1 MEFEGED
8 QRTLNELVRTLSG
21 RLDLLIDGDQPPH
34 QRAAGGGG
42 GGGGGASPS
51 AEDAHGP
58 SPSEDEPPECRVC
71 RGEPEPGR
79 RLYAPC
85 LCSGSI
91 MHTHEDCLLE
101 WLQHSGKDTCE
112 LCGALFRF
120 TPVYDAGAPQRV
132 PLYQVLTTCGRKVMV
147 KWLPLCLRVLMVAG
161 LWLLFVPVCTSWL
174 YRIWIHRTRVLL
186 PQLFLQRL
194 NMACIWSDCIS
205 GIIVTAAI
213 ILSFLSLMTFA
224 DFLADQ
230 LLRDDFGGIG
240 LDGMNLV
247 EAMAEAMDDLRIDNN
262 NNQVHDRVPPP
273 PQEPQQLGPL
283 PGHAPDRRANHG
295 HGGGGVGGVGDV
307 VAPAAAAAAA
317 GRGARAAEPPAGG
330 GRPDNRGV
338 GEAHQ
343 GEALA
348 AIEERRPAAP
358 REAESGGGSPAHPA
372 DGSARDADDHDRR
385 IGSNSTGG
393 GGGGGGA
400 HGGVKA
406 EGLATEERNIPREGE
421 RVSVPELAESAAAA
435 ERQNL
440 AQPRFRRNVDPMAY
454 DTDDEEGEEE
464 EAAPGDTFLGLK
476 YRPPTPPRKGGGQ
489 GRAAQSRTRRWSG
502 HKDDH
507 NDAAAAAAAA
517 AALRAGANNAEPRV
531 RADGGGGGGG
541 GNGGGDGGVA
551 PPRPPTPPLPPPENA
566 EPAAA
571 GAGAGVGQVPRVP
584 LAADEEEEPE
594 DDLNDEFLDG
604 DMDVHMAIDELLG
617 IRGPVTMLLR
627 NVLWLL
633 AFHGAYLGL
642 FAFFPFSIGA
652 SVTHAVSK
660 YLDPHVLSSLGGRSE
675 LYLALRDVVQGWYEL
690 ATSSE
695 EQENTLRLPDLATIC
710 LGYMVMSS
718 MVFMWRGIINAI
730 SNRTNTQILLRAK
743 KAMRVI
749 AAVVKVGLLLSLKM
763 LLLPLLLGVCL
774 DATTLPL
781 FGCTGE
787 ARARFM
793 AQHLVGS
800 LLLHWVLGITFML
813 FVTVSVL
820 QLREVV
826 HPEVLSLIIRPQEP
840 HPDLLGSLLQESG
853 RTHARRMAMSLAIY
867 LALVLMFVWV
877 PTRLVGTLF
886 PAVMPVQL
894 ELRYGMP
901 QLQIPVELVIL
912 HLAMLA
918 FLEKY
923 QNRIGEMQH
932 SWLVAVCGRLGLT
945 RFVLPQP
952 IVARLPRPGPPPT
965 TFGFSTFD
973 DADGAG
979 AGSAAAAAAEA
990 NGATAAPGSTLR
1002 RRSTSSRGLGAS
1014 GGGGS
1019 STNGADDQGAEQGD
1033 GGGGRG
1039 WGAAVKAWWD
1049 GGEAGKDEEEGIIV
1063 GPPLRRPPPGWDD
1076 PAGVAQ
1082 GRWAWGAEPPGE
1094 VQLNLAPR
1102 RRHGARAV
1110 PLVAVLLL
1118 AAWATVLVAA
1128 LCLVVLP
1135 FLLGRLL
1142 FSLIHLPR
1150 RWTHDTASF
1159 AVGLTL
1165 LKAALL
1171 QVEAGLAHGSWAEVS
1186 PRGVLWNFAGA
1197 VVVRLLAMVLIP
1209 TVVSLVA
1216 GTWMDAYGA
1225 DGQFVQLGHFR
1236 AALFA
1241 LTLTRASAYLI
1252 QPVRAWLTA
1261 LHDSVRDDRYL
1272 VGMRLQDHSDKSQ
1285 AGALISREIGLARG
1299 RQEGPAS

>member
-1 MEFEGED
+1 
-8 QRTLNELVRTLSG
+8 
-21 RLDLLIDGDQPPH
+21 
-34 QRAAGGGG
+34 
-42 GGGGGASPS
+42 
-51 AEDAHGP
+51 
-58 SPSEDEPPECRVC
+58 
-71 RGEPEPGR
+71 
-79 RLYAPC
+79 
-85 LCSGSI
+85 
-91 MHTHEDCLLE
+91 
-101 WLQHSGKDTCE
+101 
-112 LCGALFRF
+112 
-120 TPVYDAGAPQRV
+120 
-132 PLYQVLTTCGRKVMV
+132 
-147 KWLPLCLRVLMVAG
+147 
-161 LWLLFVPVCTSWL
+161 
-174 YRIWIHRTRVLL
+174 
-186 PQLFLQRL
+186 
-194 NMACIWSDCIS
+194 
-205 GIIVTAAI
+205 
-213 ILSFLSLMTFA
+213 
-224 DFLADQ
+224 
-230 LLRDDFGGIG
+230 
-240 LDGMNLV
+240 
-247 EAMAEAMDDLRIDNN
+247 
-262 NNQVHDRVPPP
+262 
-273 PQEPQQLGPL
+273 
-283 PGHAPDRRANHG
+283 
-295 HGGGGVGGVGDV
+295 
-307 VAPAAAAAAA
+307 
-317 GRGARAAEPPAGG
+317 
-330 GRPDNRGV
+330 
-338 GEAHQ
+338 
-343 GEALA
+343 
-348 AIEERRPAAP
+348 
-358 REAESGGGSPAHPA
+358 
-372 DGSARDADDHDRR
+372 
-385 IGSNSTGG
+385 
-393 GGGGGGA
+393 
-400 HGGVKA
+400 
-406 EGLATEERNIPREGE
+406 
-421 RVSVPELAESAAAA
+421 
-435 ERQNL
+435 
-440 AQPRFRRNVDPMAY
+440 
-454 DTDDEEGEEE
+454 
-464 EAAPGDTFLGLK
+464 
-476 YRPPTPPRKGGGQ
+476 
-489 GRAAQSRTRRWSG
+489 
-502 HKDDH
+502 
-507 NDAAAAAAAA
+507 
-517 AALRAGANNAEPRV
+517 
-531 RADGGGGGGG
+531 
-541 GNGGGDGGVA
+541 
-551 PPRPPTPPLPPPENA
+551 
-566 EPAAA
+566 
-571 GAGAGVGQVPRVP
+571 
-584 LAADEEEEPE
+584 
-594 DDLNDEFLDG
+594 
-604 DMDVHMAIDELLG
+604 
-617 IRGPVTMLLR
+617 
-627 NVLWLL
+627 
-633 AFHGAYLGL
+633 
-642 FAFFPFSIGA
+642 
-652 SVTHAVSK
+652 
-660 YLDPHVLSSLGGRSE
+660 
-675 LYLALRDVVQGWYEL
+675 
-690 ATSSE
+690 TSSE

-730 SNRTNTQILLRAK
+730 SNRTNKQILLRAK

-923 QNRIGEMQH
+923 QQNRIGEMQH
-932 SWLVAVCGRLGLT
+932 TWLVAVCGRLGLT

-952 IVARLPRPGPPPT
+952 IVARLPPPGPPPA
-965 TFGFSTFD
+965 TFGFSAFD
-973 DADGAG
+973 DADGAR
-979 AGSAAAAAAEA
+979 AGSAAAAAAAAEA

-1002 RRSTSSRGLGAS
+1002 RRSMSSRGLGAS

-1019 STNGADDQGAEQGD
+1019 STDGADDEGTEQGG

-1159 AVGLTL
+1159 VVGLTL
-1165 LKAALL
+1165 LKAVTPTLHRAWCAARLKLL
-1171 QVEAGLAHGSWAEVS
+1171 ARRRGSVTPPAPRETAVIAASAAELAARAEANLAGLVAE
-1186 PRGVLWNFAGA
+1186 RA
-1197 VVVRLLAMVLIP
+1197 
-1209 TVVSLVA
+1209 
-1216 GTWMDAYGA
+1216 GA
-1225 DGQFVQLGHFR
+1225 DGGGR
-1236 AALFA
+1236 AGGAGGAGGQHRELE
-1241 LTLTRASAYLI
+1241 L
-1252 QPVRAWLTA
+1252 
-1261 LHDSVRDDRYL
+1261 
-1272 VGMRLQDHSDKSQ
+1272 RLQRDQLQQ
-1285 AGALISREIGLARG
+1285 ARQLERQTRRMKELRQQLDRVREEA
-1299 RQEGPAS
+1299 AVAA

>member
-1 MEFEGED
+1 
-8 QRTLNELVRTLSG
+8 
-21 RLDLLIDGDQPPH
+21 
-34 QRAAGGGG
+34 
-42 GGGGGASPS
+42 
-51 AEDAHGP
+51 
-58 SPSEDEPPECRVC
+58 
-71 RGEPEPGR
+71 
-79 RLYAPC
+79 
-85 LCSGSI
+85 

-120 TPVYDAGAPQRV
+120 TPVYDPGAPQRV

-230 LLRDDFGGIG
+230 LLRRDDFGGIG

-262 NNQVHDRVPPP
+262 NNQVHDRLPPP

-283 PGHAPDRRANHG
+283 PVHAPDRRANHG
-295 HGGGGVGGVGDV
+295 QGGGGVGGVGDA

-317 GRGARAAEPPAGG
+317 AAGRGVRAAEPPAGG
-330 GRPDNRGV
+330 GPPDNRGV

-358 REAESGGGSPAHPA
+358 REAESGGGSPAPPV
-372 DGSARDADDHDRR
+372 DGSARDADDHERR
-385 IGSNSTGG
+385 IGSKSTGG

-400 HGGVKA
+400 HGGVSA
-406 EGLATEERNIPREGE
+406 EGLATGERNFPRDGE
-421 RVSVPELAESAAAA
+421 RVSVPEVVESAAAPA
-435 ERQNL
+435 ADRRNL

-464 EAAPGDTFLGLK
+464 EGAPGDTFLGLK
-476 YRPPTPPRKGGGQ
+476 YRPPTPPKKVRIEDDDATSGKDVTTAAADPAAADPAAADPSGARITARTTREDAKGEQHSLRRVDG
-489 GRAAQSRTRRWSG
+489 AATRVGSSRG
-502 HKDDH
+502 P
-507 NDAAAAAAAA
+507 AAAAAAAA
-517 AALRAGANNAEPRV
+517 AEARAKAGAV
-531 RADGGGGGGG
+531 
-541 GNGGGDGGVA
+541 
-551 PPRPPTPPLPPPENA
+551 
-566 EPAAA
+566 A
-571 GAGAGVGQVPRVP
+571 GAGAGVEPVPRVP
-584 LAADEEEEPE
+584 LAADEEEHPE

-730 SNRTNTQILLRAK
+730 SNRTNKQILLRAK

-877 PTRLVGTLF
+877 PTRLVGTFF

-923 QNRIGEMQH
+923 QQNRIGEMQH
-932 SWLVAVCGRLGLT
+932 TWLVAVCGRLGLT

-979 AGSAAAAAAEA
+979 AGSAAAATAAAES
-990 NGATAAPGSTLR
+990 NGATAAPGSNLR
-1002 RRSTSSRGLGAS
+1002 RRSMSSRGLGAS
-1014 GGGGS
+1014 SGGGS
-1019 STNGADDQGAEQGD
+1019 STDGADDEGTEQGD

-1165 LKAALL
+1165 LK
-1171 QVEAGLAHGSWAEVS
+1171 
-1186 PRGVLWNFAGA
+1186 
-1197 VVVRLLAMVLIP
+1197 
-1209 TVVSLVA
+1209 
-1216 GTWMDAYGA
+1216 
-1225 DGQFVQLGHFR
+1225 
-1236 AALFA
+1236 
-1241 LTLTRASAYLI
+1241 
-1252 QPVRAWLTA
+1252 
-1261 LHDSVRDDRYL
+1261 
-1272 VGMRLQDHSDKSQ
+1272 
-1285 AGALISREIGLARG
+1285 
-1299 RQEGPAS
+1299 